1 MRAPRLCLL
10 ILSIL
15 LSSQAKAA
23 ETYIADVSAMD
34 ALEARRIML
43 TSAHSEAG
51 ADAGKLPLECEK
63 TADCCPSWSRYLDF
77 DFLLMGR
84 TNGLRNQPLVLDVG
98 NNNQVLMNTRDFD
111 MGVAPGVRLL
121 TGRRSDV
128 GPGWELGYTGIFNA
142 FADKSFSNGVFSA
155 PGDLAQQ
162 LDGWTTADN
171 IRPTH
176 QSTLNL
182 AEANLVWST
191 CCEGC
196 DPDATL
202 KWKRC
207 EHCVCSDLIFGFVWA
222 GLYEQANYNVICC
235 PGDPVSTYGVE
246 ASNNLYGFQVG
257 VRRRA
262 EWERWSLQASLK
274 GAFTLSDI
282 HVNSTSVYSTLA
294 QNGNPNDPLVTVRD
308 PIQVTDGD
316 FAGLIQFNVTA
327 AYRLN
332 SRWALRAGYN
342 LIGLID
348 VALAGDQWDF
358 TDTADSGR
366 GLDGTGNPLFHG
378 GNFGIEY
385 HW

>member
-1 MRAPRLCLL
+1 MGILGMHAPRLCLL

-171 IRPTH
+171 IRPTY

-207 EHCVCSDLIFGFVWA
+207 EHCVCSDLIVGFVWA
-222 GLYEQANYNVICC
+222 GLYEQANSSTAAKRVQRFAAVLDYGLTTFVY
-235 PGDPVSTYGVE
+235 GLTTFDSRATFRRSWQPVQFRVP
-246 ASNNLYGFQVG
+246 
-257 VRRRA
+257 RRR
-262 EWERWSLQASLK
+262 WSTQCQVA
-274 GAFTLSDI
+274 
-282 HVNSTSVYSTLA
+282 
-294 QNGNPNDPLVTVRD
+294 DPL
-308 PIQVTDGD
+308 
-316 FAGLIQFNVTA
+316 AGRLA
-327 AYRLN
+327 A
-332 SRWALRAGYN
+332 
-342 LIGLID
+342 
-348 VALAGDQWDF
+348 
-358 TDTADSGR
+358 
-366 GLDGTGNPLFHG
+366 
-378 GNFGIEY
+378 
-385 HW
+385 